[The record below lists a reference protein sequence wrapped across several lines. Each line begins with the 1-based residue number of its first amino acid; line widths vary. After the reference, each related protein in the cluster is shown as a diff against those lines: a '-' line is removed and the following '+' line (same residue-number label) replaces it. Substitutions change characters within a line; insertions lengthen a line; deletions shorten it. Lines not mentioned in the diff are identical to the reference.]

1 MKKIFPLIIIFF
13 LLSLYFCNLPVNAEI
28 IDLQDTKKAT
38 IQYNKQ
44 ITKDVKNL
52 VLNDEETINEIV
64 KMQKVKDAEDL
75 EFLWK
80 KTVEGSN
87 LVKFALKKLSIPDE
101 QRRLHSSVMAK
112 SISAIVSGAA
122 FLPMLMG
129 QNSLIQS
136 ASFSASRIATSL
148 LNKAETPAE
157 TPMTDTELIEL
168 AGMIEN
174 LQNDLLNSYYNY
186 KNSLVQLKNVRT
198 RIVLANRNYHE
209 ALKKN
214 NNLEILISSNLYD
227 NLLIEEMQIKQ
238 KVWCYQ
244 LQLQRLA
251 GADAVKS
258 LNLYQYAL
266 NNELINKG
274 GKKK

>member
-1 MKKIFPLIIIFF
+1 
-13 LLSLYFCNLPVNAEI
+13 
-28 IDLQDTKKAT
+28 
-38 IQYNKQ
+38 
-44 ITKDVKNL
+44 
-52 VLNDEETINEIV
+52 
-64 KMQKVKDAEDL
+64 
-75 EFLWK
+75 
-80 KTVEGSN
+80 
-87 LVKFALKKLSIPDE
+87 
-101 QRRLHSSVMAK
+101 MAK
-112 SISAIVSGAA
+112 SISAIISGAA

-136 ASFSASRIATSL
+136 ASFSAGRIATGL
-148 LNKAETPAE
+148 LNKAETPTE

-198 RIVLANRNYHE
+198 RIVLANRNYHD
-209 ALKKN
+209 ALRN
-214 NNLEILISSNLYD
+214 GNNLEILISSNLYD

-238 KVWCYQ
+238 KAWCHQ

-251 GADAVKS
+251 GADAVKN

-266 NNELINKG
+266 NNELINNKKE
-274 GKKK
+274 KKK